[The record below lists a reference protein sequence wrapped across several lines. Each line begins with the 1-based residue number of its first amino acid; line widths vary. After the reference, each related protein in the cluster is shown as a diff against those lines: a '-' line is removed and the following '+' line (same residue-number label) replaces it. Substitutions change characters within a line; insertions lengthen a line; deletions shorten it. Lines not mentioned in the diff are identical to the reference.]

1 MAAVSAH
8 ARSRFLDLFAIA
20 ATALI
25 WGTTW
30 FAITLQLGVV
40 DPIASLVYRF
50 GLASALLFAWCAL
63 RGERIAMT
71 LPQHRAAAG
80 VGLFTFTIDYAL
92 VYWAEARIV
101 SAVVAVLFASLAFV
115 NLVMFRW
122 IFGRREPRSAWAA
135 AALGATGVGL
145 LSWGELAQTRLSGPA
160 LVGLAMAFAAMIAA
174 ALGNVFAH
182 YGEVAKAPLG
192 PSMAWSMGYGAV
204 LLTLFSLATGRPW
217 AFDLRVPYVLS
228 LLYLAILGSVVAF
241 LLYFALARRRGYGT
255 AAYILALTPLLA
267 MAMSAHFEGK
277 RWSAVGIGGVGLV
290 LLGQWLLLRARS
302 STPSMVDSRL
312 TSLH

>member
-1 MAAVSAH
+1 VAAVSESALYR
-8 ARSRFLDLFAIA
+8 AQSRSRFLDLIAIA

-115 NLVMFRW
+115 NLMMFRFL
-122 IFGRREPRSAWAA
+122 FGRREPRSAWVA

-182 YGEVAKAPLG
+182 YGEVAGAPLG

-217 AFDLRVPYVLS
+217 TFDRNTPYVLS

-241 LLYFALARRRGYGT
+241 LLYFSLARRRGYGT

-267 MAMSAHFEGK
+267 MAMSARFEGK
-277 RWSAVGIGGVGLV
+277 RWSAMGIGGVALV

-302 STPSMVDSRL
+302 RSPAAQ
-312 TSLH
+312 